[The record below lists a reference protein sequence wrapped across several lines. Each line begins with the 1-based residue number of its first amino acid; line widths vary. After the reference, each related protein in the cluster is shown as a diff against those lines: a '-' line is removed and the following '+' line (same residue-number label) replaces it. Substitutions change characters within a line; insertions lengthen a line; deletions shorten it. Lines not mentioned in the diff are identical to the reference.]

1 MPLSGDLP
9 SPRFFNKHSA
19 MRGAFPKTPEV
30 FPTRRSST
38 VSEAASGREGCG
50 RERAAVG
57 EGCGR
62 ERAAAGERPRA
73 KESCECKRGRNRKG
87 ARTRKERNPT
97 TKPLRRFEELEREI
111 MGRFARCHRAQLTVL
126 HQHGDRLIE
135 RSPIDEQDR
144 AQVGPRVNLSRFQSA
159 RYSRNHTNL
168 PETSCEPHRD
178 TKAPRRARPCIAN
191 YSP

>member
-38 VSEAASGREGCG
+38 VGEASSGRGGREWKRGCG
-50 RERAAVG
+50 RKRAAVG
-57 EGCGR
+57 E
-62 ERAAAGERPRA
+62 ELRA
-73 KESCECKRGRNRKG
+73 KEGCEWERGRNRKG

-97 TKPLRRFEELEREI
+97 AKPLRRFEELEREI

-135 RSPIDEQDR
+135 QSPIDEQDR
-144 AQVGPRVNLSRFQSA
+144 AQVGPRVNLSRFQST

-168 PETSCEPHRD
+168 PETSREPHRD
-178 TKAPRRARPCIAN
+178 TKTPRRARPCITD